1 MKGTL
6 VNASTVL
13 VGSLI
18 GMGAGR
24 FLSQGIRTILMQAL
38 GLAVMVIGIKMAL
51 TGENAIAAVGCLLLG
66 GLTGELLR
74 IEDGIEYIGTR
85 LKDRFHSESATFVEG
100 FVTATIL
107 YLTGAMT
114 IVGSIQ
120 DGTVGDATT
129 LYLKS
134 LLDGFASV
142 VLASSLGVGVAFSAL
157 SVLLVQ
163 GGLTLLASQLAF
175 LKEPAVLAS
184 ITAVGGMIILGI
196 GINLLEIKRLKVGN
210 LVPALIYAIIY
221 PLIWK

>member
-6 VNASTVL
+6 VNASTIL

-24 FLSQGIRTILMQAL
+24 LLSQGIRTILMQAL

-51 TGENAIAAVGCLLLG
+51 SGENAIAAVGCLLLG

-100 FVTATIL
+100 FVSATIL

-129 LYLKS
+129 LYLKA

-157 SVLLVQ
+157 SVLVVQ
-163 GGLTLLASQLAF
+163 GGLTLLAGALTF
-175 LKEPAVLAS
+175 LKEPAVLTS
-184 ITAVGGMIILGI
+184 LTATGGMIILGI

-210 LVPALIYAIIY
+210 LVPALVYAIIY
-221 PLIWK
+221 PLLWK